1 MVAENIAVY
10 FEKIPKYFF
19 QYYGT
24 PDICMNTFR
33 TNTVCTR
40 LAACQCERQI
50 IRIRS
55 GGLSEKE
62 GKPKASN
69 KAIWSRLSGGDI
81 RYRTELCHSSVVI
94 KLLKT
99 QESTFPSE
107 AKQAGYAT
115 EIQPEAE
122 LGRTR

>member
-55 GGLSEKE
+55 RGYQKKKGN
-62 GKPKASN
+62 P
-69 KAIWSRLSGGDI
+69 RLQTRPFGQGCLEEISDI
-81 RYRTELCHSSVVI
+81 EPSCVI
-94 KLLKT
+94 VLW
-99 QESTFPSE
+99 
-107 AKQAGYAT
+107 
-115 EIQPEAE
+115 
-122 LGRTR
+122 